1 MNGRDDMTA
10 KKNLRD
16 EMTLKQLIRGINRKI
31 NYLLSKWYIILC
43 AGLLGA
49 SLGYFYANRKQ
60 PLYTATT
67 TFVLESGE
75 QGGGLGQISGLAAL
89 AGVDI
94 SGGSNNLFQGDN
106 LFALYKSRTM
116 VEQALLS
123 PNPLDTAELLINQYI
138 RSNNSED
145 SDSKKVN
152 SIFVDFKKDP
162 KTLDRGSLRQ
172 RDSLL
177 GVFTQQIVKNN
188 LIVDKVDKKS
198 TIIKVEINSKS
209 EDFSK
214 SFNEVLVNTVNDF
227 YIKTK
232 TKKSLDNI
240 AILQHK
246 TDSVRAVL
254 NGSISSGAIAID
266 LTPNL
271 NPTRQAQR
279 TIPIQRSQF
288 SAETN
293 KAILGQLVQNLELSK
308 MNLMKESPLIEK
320 IDEPIYPLPN
330 TVTSK
335 TKMGIVGFVGASII
349 SIIGLIIFQFIQG
362 TLKD

>member
-1 MNGRDDMTA
+1 MDKENNMA
-10 KKNLRD
+10 VKEPLRD
-16 EMTLKQLIRGINRKI
+16 EMTLKQLICGINHKI
-31 NYLLSKWYIILC
+31 NYLLSKWYIILF
-43 AGLLGA
+43 AGVLGGL
-49 SLGYFYANRKQ
+49 LGYFYANRKQ

-138 RSNNSED
+138 QSNNSEG
-145 SDSKKVN
+145 SESKKVN
-152 SIFVDFKKDP
+152 SISVDFKKDP
-162 KTLDRGSLRQ
+162 KTLGRGSLRQ

-214 SFNEVLVNTVNDF
+214 SFNEVLVNTVNEF

-254 NGSISSGAIAID
+254 NGSISAGATAID
-266 LTPNL
+266 VTPNL

-279 TIPIQRSQF
+279 TIPMQRSQF

-320 IDEPIYPLPN
+320 IDEPIYPLPS

-335 TKMGIVGFVGASII
+335 TKMAILGFIGAVMMTVLVLIAQRF
-349 SIIGLIIFQFIQG
+349 IGF
-362 TLKD
+362 KMRD